1 MLLLLEGTQGMRES
15 GWMTLATVS
24 EVIYVRHTLVS
35 PNRPH
40 QPARGAA
47 LSPNRPHQP
56 ARAGALSPNRPH
68 QPVRA
73 GAFTYFLR
81 MTSFSILL

>member
-56 ARAGALSPNRPH
+56 ARGAALCPNRPH
-68 QPVRA
+68 QPAR
-73 GAFTYFLR
+73 GAALSPNR
-81 MTSFSILL
+81 ILKQ